1 MARVRI
7 DENRCQGHTLCH
19 ITAPG
24 VFGLRDEDG
33 YGMVLA
39 DPLPPELADLARLGA
54 AGLSGACHR
63 RVRLSRRLGSGL
75 PA

>member
-19 ITAPG
+19 ITAPD

-33 YGMVLA
+33 HGTVLV

-54 AGLSGACHR
+54 AGCAER
-63 RVRLSRRLGSGL
+63 AIAVDD
-75 PA
+75 